1 MVGKEPIKLVQE
13 NIICQKGLITLLSG
27 LPCNKITNVD
37 ILAVNCNHWLG
48 F

>member
-1 MVGKEPIKLVQE
+1 MVGKEPIKLVRE
-13 NIICQKGLITLLSG
+13 IIISQKGLVTLLSS
-27 LPCNKITNVD
+27 LPCNKITNIG